1 MNFFET
7 VYTMVSKIPRGRVAT
22 YGQIAR
28 LAGNPRASRI
38 VGCALH
44 MCPASGGI
52 PCHRV
57 VNREGRLAPAD
68 AFGGAGMQKS
78 LLAAEGVSVNADG
91 YVAVSYTH
99 LDVYKRQTLL
109 LRASLG
115 MTAVSP

>member
-7 VYTMVSKIPRGRVAT
+7 VYTMVSKIPCGRVAT

-28 LAGNPRASRI
+28 LAGNPHASRI

-44 MCPASGGI
+44 TCPASRGI

-68 AFGGAGMQKS
+68 VFGGAEVQKS
-78 LLAAEGVSVNADG
+78 LLEAEGVSVNGKGCVELENYCWDG
-91 YVAVSYTH
+91 REHV
-99 LDVYKRQTLL
+99 LE
-109 LRASLG
+109 
-115 MTAVSP
+115 

>member
-57 VNREGRLAPAD
+57 VN
-68 AFGGAGMQKS
+68 

-91 YVAVSYTH
+91 YVDLEKYCWDGREHV
-99 LDVYKRQTLL
+99 
-109 LRASLG
+109 
-115 MTAVSP
+115 PE

>member
-1 MNFFET
+1 MNFFEA
-7 VYTMVSKIPRGRVAT
+7 VYTRVSKIPRGRVAT

-57 VNREGRLAPAD
+57 VNREGRYVDLE
-68 AFGGAGMQKS
+68 KYCW
-78 LLAAEGVSVNADG
+78 DG
-91 YVAVSYTH
+91 REHV
-99 LDVYKRQTLL
+99 
-109 LRASLG
+109 
-115 MTAVSP
+115 PE

>member
-44 MCPASGGI
+44 TCPASSGI

-68 AFGGAGMQKS
+68 AFGGPEVHRS
-78 LLAAEGVSVNADG
+78 LLEAEGVPVSGEGCVDLKNYCWDG
-91 YVAVSYTH
+91 REHA
-99 LDVYKRQTLL
+99 
-109 LRASLG
+109 
-115 MTAVSP
+115 PE

>member
-91 YVAVSYTH
+91 YVDLEKYCCDGREHV
-99 LDVYKRQTLL
+99 
-109 LRASLG
+109 
-115 MTAVSP
+115 PE